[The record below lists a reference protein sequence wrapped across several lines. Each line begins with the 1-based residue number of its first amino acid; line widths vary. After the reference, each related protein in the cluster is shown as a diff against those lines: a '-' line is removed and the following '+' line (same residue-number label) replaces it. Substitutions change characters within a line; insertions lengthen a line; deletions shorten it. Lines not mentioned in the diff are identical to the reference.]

1 MIEAV
6 GNDVGDG
13 GGEYIE
19 YGIEDGGDSGGE
31 NTGKDVCKIG
41 WLSVWCLG
49 CGFG

>member
-13 GGEYIE
+13 GGEY
-19 YGIEDGGDSGGE
+19 GIEDGGDGGGE